1 MQVVPS
7 KSRLVLALSLAF
19 VLAFGVMAFGGCA
32 ADDDVDDPVN
42 GDPVDAVPG
51 GTINIGWIP
60 WDEDIAVTYLWK
72 ALLEEQGY
80 DIELTQ
86 LDVAPVFAGV
96 AAGDL
101 DLFLDVWLPVT
112 HSDYWEQYG
121 DSLESLGVWYE
132 GAALTIAVPE
142 YVDIDSLEDLPG
154 NEDLFDGR
162 IIGIEPGSGL
172 MRVTRE
178 EVVPGYGLDGY
189 EVIEGSTP
197 AMLAE
202 LDRATS
208 NEDPIVVTLWRPHW
222 AYGAYPIKDLAD
234 PQGLLG
240 DAEELSSVARPGFSA
255 EFPDVAAW
263 IGNFRMDDVALAELS
278 QLVIDE
284 YGAGQEEAAVEEWL
298 SDPANR
304 ALADSWIN

>member
-1 MQVVPS
+1 MS
-7 KSRLVLALSLAF
+7 SLSRRSRLVLALSLAF
-19 VLAFGVMAFGGCA
+19 VLAFGVVGIGGCA
-32 ADDDVDDPVN
+32 PEEVDPDVPAPVE
-42 GDPVDAVPG
+42 PA

-60 WDEDIAVTYLWK
+60 WDEDIAVTFLWK
-72 ALLEEQGY
+72 ALLEERGY
-80 DIELTQ
+80 EIELTQ

-112 HSDYWEQYG
+112 HSDYWEEYG

-132 GAALTIAVPE
+132 GASLTIAVPE
-142 YVDIDSLEDLPG
+142 YVDVDSLEDLPG

-178 EVVPGYGLDGY
+178 EVVPGYGLEGF

-202 LDRATS
+202 LDRATG
-208 NEDPIVVTLWRPHW
+208 NEDPIIVTLWRPHW
-222 AYGAYPIKDLAD
+222 AYGAFPIKDLAD

-240 DAEELSSVARPGFSA
+240 DDEQLSSIGRPGFTEDFPEVA
-255 EFPDVAAW
+255 EW
-263 IGNFRMDDVALAELS
+263 LGNFRMDDVALAELS

-298 SDPANR
+298 SDPMNR
-304 ALADSWIN
+304 TLVDSWMD

>member
-1 MQVVPS
+1 MNRVS
-7 KSRLVLALSLAF
+7 RKSRLVLALSLAF
-19 VLAFGVMAFGGCA
+19 MLVFSVIAIGGCA
-32 ADDDVDDPVN
+32 PEEDVDVDPDV
-42 GDPVDAVPG
+42 PVDVDP

-60 WDEDIAVTYLWK
+60 WDEDIAVTFLWK
-72 ALLEEQGY
+72 QLLEEQGY

-112 HSDYWEQYG
+112 HSDYWEEYG
-121 DSLESLGVWYE
+121 DNLESLGVWYE

-142 YVDIDSLEDLPG
+142 YVDVDSLEDLPG

-178 EVVPGYGLDGY
+178 EVVPGYGLEDY

-240 DAEELSSVARPGFSA
+240 DAEEISSIARLGFSDDFPQVA
-255 EFPDVAAW
+255 EWF
-263 IGNFRMDDVALAELS
+263 GNFQMDDEALATLS
-278 QLVIDE
+278 QLVIEE
-284 YGAGQEEAAVEEWL
+284 YGAGQEEAAVQEWL
-298 SDPANR
+298 SDADNR
-304 ALADSWIN
+304 ALTDSWFE